1 MRDGPLAAGIGALSL
16 RTRRVIVT
24 AIGLAS
30 ILISFVVAVVQDPP
44 VRAEYL
50 EAFAIGVVLGVAL
63 MIPYQRWWRAE
74 AYRWDKGRQQRF
86 MPIAMGIGLLGVA
99 LIRSAPAE
107 VQFGFWPFI
116 GVVFVG
122 GGRFS
127 MRPANRL
134 PPRPDSPNR
143 SQ

>member
-1 MRDGPLAAGIGALSL
+1 MGDGPLTSGIAALSL
-16 RTRRVIVT
+16 RTRRIVVT
-24 AIGLAS
+24 GIGLAAL
-30 ILISFVVAVVQDPP
+30 LISFIVAVVQDPA
-44 VRAEYL
+44 VRTEYL
-50 EAFAIGVVLGVAL
+50 EAFAIGVVLGVVL
-63 MIPYQRWWRAE
+63 VIPYQRWWRAE

-122 GGRFS
+122 GGLFS
-127 MRPANRL
+127 MSPANRL